1 MTTMHAPRAR
11 MRPRWR
17 ALFRLVFQCV
27 ALVLAVFV
35 AQQPAALPVP
45 PPDVDHVEPVA
56 HGHASTNATRHRVS
70 SRSAQSPLLKRLPSL
85 PSFLLGE
92 HIARGQLLARTDAR
106 EVDREC
112 VSPGRILRR
121 IPRMDSDEPPRG

>member
-1 MTTMHAPRAR
+1 

-17 ALFRLVFQCV
+17 AAFRLLFQRM

-35 AQQPAALPVP
+35 AQQPATLPVP
-45 PPDVDHVEPVA
+45 PPDVDHVGPAA
-56 HGHASTNATRHRVS
+56 HGPAGATATRHRAS

-85 PSFLLGE
+85 PSFVLSAHLA
-92 HIARGQLLARTDAR
+92 HGQMLARTEAP
-106 EVDREC
+106 EVEGDC
-112 VSPGRILRR
+112 ISPGRIQRR